1 VAFAAEDEAA
11 MMGESMAFACWYRL
25 HYPATARLMHEW
37 AKPMRAWKS
46 QRGWDVWCR
55 LKRNAAVEACQ

>member
-1 VAFAAEDEAA
+1 MNPEH
-11 MMGESMAFACWYRL
+11 MAFACWYRL
-25 HYPATARLMHEW
+25 MYPATARLMHEW
-37 AKPMRAWKS
+37 DRPMRAWKS